1 MEVQRSADL
10 TAMGRTYPQISDEP
24 GVISARVRPVLK
36 KRGLAA
42 LSVEDREE
50 PVLRAGAE
58 ALTLLL
64 DRRAVDDL
72 TATSEGQGAAAPAAV
87 RGRSRWSLTTVVELL
102 ALAQR
107 TE

>member
-50 PVLRAGAE
+50 PVPRAGAE

-72 TATSEGQGAAAPAAV
+72 TATSEGQGAAAPAAHAHCCFA
-87 RGRSRWSLTTVVELL
+87 RRLSHKPLARSLS
-102 ALAQR
+102 AF
-107 TE
+107 